1 MLSRHVK
8 INHLY
13 IFINPVF
20 GLGEIGEREI
30 GEREF
35 EEKGP
40 ISLVWFEER

>member
-1 MLSRHVK
+1 
-8 INHLY
+8 
-13 IFINPVF
+13 VF

>member
-1 MLSRHVK
+1 
-8 INHLY
+8 
-13 IFINPVF
+13 VF

-40 ISLVWFEER
+40 ISLVWFEKR

>member
-1 MLSRHVK
+1 
-8 INHLY
+8 
-13 IFINPVF
+13 VF

-40 ISLVWFEER
+40 FSLVWFE